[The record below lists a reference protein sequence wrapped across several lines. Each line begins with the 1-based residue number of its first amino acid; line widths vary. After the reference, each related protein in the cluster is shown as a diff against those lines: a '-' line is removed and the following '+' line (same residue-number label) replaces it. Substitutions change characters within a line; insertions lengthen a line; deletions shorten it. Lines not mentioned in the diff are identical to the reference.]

1 MSGEVH
7 ELFGGELRLYK
18 RENSSLWQCSAFLKG
33 TNHRKSTKEDN
44 LARAREVAEDWYLDL
59 RGKSRAGLL
68 KVDQKTFNDAAERFV
83 EEYEIITQG
92 ERSATYVQSH
102 SDRLRVHLRPFFG
115 KKGLSEITPG
125 LVQDY
130 RMHRAKTSRTG
141 KPPSR
146 SAMHHEIV
154 TLRQVL
160 KTAIRHGWL
169 QHLPDMSL
177 PYRKSGKIEHR
188 GWFSPGELER
198 LVAATHKRIEEGV
211 GGRPNRWKW
220 ECEQFRD
227 YVLFMSNTGLRPDEA
242 ARLEFRDVTIVQD
255 WDTDETILEI
265 EVRGKRGTGHCK
277 STTEA
282 VDAFRRLSARK
293 RKGYEPGPTDLL
305 FPGGTPREL
314 MNNVLGELK
323 LKFDREGRRRSSY
336 SLRHTYICTRLMNGA
351 DIYQIA
357 KNCRTSVEMIEKY
370 YAAHIKTTLDA
381 SAINVRK
388 PSLRTRLRQPDTVG
402 DANSSPRIAES
413 AVDAT

>member
-1 MSGEVH
+1 MSSESI
-7 ELFGGELRLYK
+7 ELFGGDLRLYK
-18 RENSSLWQCSAFLKG
+18 RENSSLWQCSASLKG

-44 LARAREVAEDWYLDL
+44 LARAREIAEDWYLEL

-68 KVDQKTFNDAAERFV
+68 KGRETTFNEAANRFV
-83 EEYEIITQG
+83 EEYEIITEG
-92 ERSATYVQSH
+92 ERSEKYVQSH

-115 KKGLSEITPG
+115 TKPLTDINPA
-125 LVQDY
+125 LVQEY

-160 KTAIRHGWL
+160 KTAIRQGWL

-177 PYRKSGKIEHR
+177 PYRKSGKVEHR
-188 GWFSPGELER
+188 GWFSPGELAR
-198 LVAATHKRIEEGV
+198 LIEASRKRVSDGV
-211 GGRPNRWKW
+211 GGRPLRWKW
-220 ECEQFRD
+220 EYEQFDD
-227 YVLFMSNTGLRPDEA
+227 YLVFMSNTGLRPDEA
-242 ARLEFRDVTIVQD
+242 ARLEFRDVTIVKD
-255 WDTDETILEI
+255 WDTQETILEI
-265 EVRGKRGTGHCK
+265 EVRGKRGTGYCK
-277 STTEA
+277 STAEA
-282 VDAFRRLSARK
+282 VEAFRRLSARMREGK
-293 RKGYEPGPTDLL
+293 EAGPTDLL

-314 MNNVLGELK
+314 MNNILGELK

-370 YAAHIKTTLDA
+370 YAAHLKTTLDA

-388 PSLRTRLRQPDTVG
+388 PRRPEAGRYDIPV
-402 DANSSPRIAES
+402 AA
-413 AVDAT
+413 

>member
-68 KVDQKTFNDAAERFV
+68 KVDQKTFNDAANRFV
-83 EEYEIITQG
+83 EEYEVITQG

-125 LVQDY
+125 MVQDY
-130 RMHRAKTSRTG
+130 RMHRVKTSRTG

-169 QHLPDMSL
+169 QHLPDMSM
-177 PYRKSGKIEHR
+177 PYRKSGKVEHR
-188 GWFSPGELER
+188 GWFSPDEFDR
-198 LVAATHKRIEEGV
+198 LVAATHKRVVEGV

-220 ECEQFRD
+220 EYEQFHD
-227 YVLFMSNTGLRPDEA
+227 YVILMGNTGLRPDEA
-242 ARLEFRDVTIVQD
+242 AQLQFRDVQIVKD
-255 WDTDETILEI
+255 RATSETILEV
-265 EVRGKRGTGHCK
+265 EVRGKRGTGYCK
-277 STTEA
+277 STAEA
-282 VDAFRRLSARK
+282 VPAFERLGERMRDGEK
-293 RKGYEPGPTDLL
+293 PKETDLL

-314 MNNVLGELK
+314 MNAILGELK
-323 LKFDREGRRRSSY
+323 LKFDREGRRRTSY
-336 SLRHTYICTRLMNGA
+336 SLRHTYICMRLMDGA
-351 DIYQIA
+351 DIYQVA

-370 YAAHIKTTLDA
+370 YAAHLKTTLDA
-381 SAINVRK
+381 AAINVRK
-388 PSLRTRLRQPDTVG
+388 PTSLHRKHSDLPL
-402 DANSSPRIAES
+402 ASSSPSGVEVQIVR
-413 AVDAT
+413 